1 MGAIAKRTGT
11 TRTVNETVI
20 PSTPTVISP
29 SATELGEEVRT
40 VDRNGAVA
48 NHGRI
53 MRPCPVSEV
62 ELAARFARDA
72 IPLLDGPFSAVLRL
86 TRAKSNAES
95 VSGIQ

>member
-1 MGAIAKRTGT
+1 
-11 TRTVNETVI
+11 
-20 PSTPTVISP
+20 
-29 SATELGEEVRT
+29 
-40 VDRNGAVA
+40 
-48 NHGRI
+48 